1 MIACRAAWSRQ
12 LPNSSG
18 CLRLILATTS
28 CQVKWLKASLICAI
42 SSRCWKS
49 CASTTVKWPMISV
62 GTYSNQPRT
71 LNCSSWTSHG
81 TCFLGIRSGKLCESF
96 SRIKTCKNLPCN
108 TTVSARQT
116 YQILPMQSK
125 RTKVCYTLT
134 LVRTW
139 LEIRISNIYT
149 RRFRIEAQKLA
160 RSTAVRTK
168 SEALRLTKCL
178 R

>member
-12 LPNSSG
+12 LPSSSG

-49 CASTTVKWPMISV
+49 CALTIARWPMTSV
-62 GTYSNQPRT
+62 GTYSNHPRT

-81 TCFLGIRSGKLCESF
+81 TCCLGIRSGKLCVSF

-108 TTVSARQT
+108 TTVLARQT
-116 YQILPMQSK
+116 SRILPMQSK
-125 RTKVCYTLT
+125 HTKVCYTLT
-134 LVRTW
+134 LAPTRSA
-139 LEIRISNIYT
+139 IRISNIYT

-160 RSTAVRTK
+160 HSTAVRTK
-168 SEALRLTKCL
+168 SEALRLTECL